1 MKSRLLALLDAIPD
15 LLFEVSRDGRIHD
28 FHSPRHDLL
37 AVPQKAFMGKRVA
50 DVLPPDAV
58 AACHRAFDEA
68 AADGRS
74 TGQTYSL
81 DLPHGRVWF
90 ELSVSRVHG
99 TPDHDPRFIALARD
113 ITARVKAQEDMRI
126 AAVAFETQQ
135 GMMICDAQ
143 GIILRVNRAFTRIT
157 GYSKQEV
164 LGQSPALLSSGRQGA
179 EFYAHMWSA
188 IHRAGTWQGE
198 IWNKRKN
205 GEEYPEWLTI
215 HAVKNDDGD
224 TTHYVGAFSDTSL
237 QKTAEAQ
244 IESLAFSDA
253 LTGLPNRRHLI
264 IRIQQL
270 TREARHDKHLA
281 ALLLVDLDD
290 FKRLNDALGHERG
303 DAVLQQVAK
312 RLTACV
318 RDTDT
323 VARVGGDSF
332 ALLITHLDAAPQVA
346 TAQAEQ
352 VAHKILDALREPYQ
366 MDDDGHGGTASVGVT
381 LLKGQSQEE
390 IDSLMEQAELAMY
403 EAKGAGRNTVRF
415 FDRQMQEQVR
425 KRVAMEAGLR
435 MALPNRELELFYQP
449 QVKQGAGLVGVEALL
464 RWRHPEQG
472 LVPPNQFIPLA
483 EETGLILP
491 IGNWVLQTACAQLVQ
506 WAESAA
512 YADLTIAVN
521 VSALQF
527 HQDDFVQ
534 QVQDALKASGANPQR
549 LKLELTETLL
559 VSNVDS
565 IISKMNALKAIGVS
579 FSMDDFGTGY
589 SSLSFLK
596 RLPLDQLKIDQSFVR
611 GILTDAND
619 AAIAKMV
626 VALSQSMGL
635 SVIAEGVESEAQRHA
650 LADMGCQTYQGYLFG
665 KPVPIAAFDAASFA
679 QSAV

>member
-1 MKSRLLALLDAIPD
+1 MKSRLLALLDAVPD
-15 LLFEVSRDGRIHD
+15 LLFEVGLDGRIHD

-37 AVPQKAFMGKRVA
+37 AAPPEAFMGKLVSEI
-50 DVLPPDAV
+50 LPPDAV

-68 AADGRS
+68 AVQGRS
-74 TGQTYSL
+74 TGHTYSL
-81 DLPHGRVWF
+81 NLPHGTAWF
-90 ELSVSRVHG
+90 ELSVSRVDD
-99 TPDHDPRFIALARD
+99 TPDDEPRFIALARD
-113 ITARVKAQEDMRI
+113 ITARVQAQEDMRI

-143 GIILRVNRAFTRIT
+143 GLILRVNRAFSRIT

-164 LGQSPALLSSGRQGA
+164 LGQKPSILSSGKQDPD
-179 EFYAHMWSA
+179 FYARMWGS
-188 IHRAGTWQGE
+188 ILQTGSWQGE
-198 IWNKRKN
+198 VWNRRKN
-205 GEEYPEWLTI
+205 GEEYPEWLTV
-215 HAVKNDDGD
+215 HAVKDDAD
-224 TTHYVGAFSDTSL
+224 VTTHYVGAFSDTSL

-244 IESLAFSDA
+244 IESLAFSDP

-270 TREARHDKHLA
+270 TREARHDKHLG
-281 ALLLVDLDD
+281 ALLMVDLDD
-290 FKRLNDALGHERG
+290 FKRLNDALGHELG
-303 DAVLQQVAK
+303 DGVLQQVAQ
-312 RLTACV
+312 RLTHCV

-332 ALLITHLDAAPQVA
+332 ALLVTHLDAVPEVA

-352 VAHKILDALREPYQ
+352 VAAKIQKALREPYQ
-366 MDDDGHGGTASVGVT
+366 MADEGYGGTASIGVT
-381 LLKGQSQEE
+381 LLNGQKQEE

-403 EAKGAGRNTVRF
+403 EAKNAGRNAVRF
-415 FDRQMQEQVR
+415 FDRQMQDQVR

-435 MALPNRELELFYQP
+435 QAVPNQELVLFYQP
-449 QVKQGAGLVGVEALL
+449 QVVQGQGLVGVEALL
-464 RWRHPEQG
+464 RWRHPEHG
-472 LVPPNQFIPLA
+472 LVPPHEFIPLA

-491 IGNWVLQTACAQLVQ
+491 IGKWVLQTACAQLVQ
-506 WAESAA
+506 WAEQPACA
-512 YADLTIAVN
+512 GLTIAVN

-534 QVQDALKASGANPQR
+534 QVQDVLQATGAKPQY

-559 VSNVDS
+559 VANVDS
-565 IISKMNALKAIGVS
+565 IISKMNALKAVGVS

-619 AAIAKMV
+619 AAIARMV

-635 SVIAEGVESEAQRHA
+635 SVIAEGVESEAQRQA
-650 LADMGCQTYQGYLFG
+650 LADMGCTSYQGYLFG
-665 KPVPIAAFDAASFA
+665 KPQPIETFDATAFA
-679 QSAV
+679 AV